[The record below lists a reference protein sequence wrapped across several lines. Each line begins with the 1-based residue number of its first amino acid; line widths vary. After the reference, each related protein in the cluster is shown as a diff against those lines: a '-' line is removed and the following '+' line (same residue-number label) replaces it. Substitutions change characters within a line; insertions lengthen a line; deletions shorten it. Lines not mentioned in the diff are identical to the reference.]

1 MVSISKIIVDSFIRG
16 SLEKEIHVRMTMDD
30 DTNGQETTHRYH
42 TMYGEAS
49 ELNAASEIP

>member
-30 DTNGQETTHRYH
+30 DTNGQETTPRYH

-49 ELNAASEIP
+49 ELNAASEN